1 MNALES
7 CQGNYKTHKTHL
19 SMFSNVNQM
28 ATHNNKALVNQL

>member
-7 CQGNYKTHKTHL
+7 CQGNYKTHL